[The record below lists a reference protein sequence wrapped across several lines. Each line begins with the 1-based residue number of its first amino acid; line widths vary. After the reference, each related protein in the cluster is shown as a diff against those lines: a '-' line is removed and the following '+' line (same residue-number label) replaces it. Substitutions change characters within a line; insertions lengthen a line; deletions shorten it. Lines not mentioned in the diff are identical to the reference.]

1 MFHWFGVVQNTR
13 GDVLPGWQVGVVEL
27 TSQTVVP
34 IFSDES
40 GTPIVS
46 VSGVA
51 NRALADENG
60 NYDFFIPS
68 GTYSLN
74 FYNSAGVFQRSLRYL
89 PMYGEDF
96 ATDSANMDFTQTDA
110 GATTRTAQAK
120 LRDTVSVKDFGA
132 VGDGVA
138 NDTAAAAAADAI
150 SGKVYLP
157 AGTYDTTTAATALR
171 GPFFGDG
178 QIRDVANNK
187 RGPYFSAVAA
197 APASFGTQTSVETAF
212 NGDLSGNQFAIEH
225 RVTGAATLGQPTSGY
240 LYRPEAM
247 PVYGYLYNESG
258 WNNSTSGNGGRT
270 GVAFQRVM
278 VYQAG
283 QGDAVCYNAS
293 AFVTGAKA
301 GATDFLANPAA
312 CLFNGDIEAGAA
324 GTYLNPHEVQL
335 RDGGF
340 DVAGIGF
347 VANIYR
353 TNATGALGTFWAG
366 ARYQS
371 FGSQA
376 GNQVIGVSGKWNAGL
391 DFAMSGVDFGTNQ
404 AAVSLKAGQRIYFN
418 NASSNDRYSTTFNGD
433 YIEYSSGNSAINFV
447 AGGNSALRVGATQ
460 VLVNQRLAFTLG
472 IVLNYADDAAAAA
485 GGLAIGDV
493 YRTGSALKVRVA

>member
-1 MFHWFGVVQNTR
+1 MTQVTEPFPIFYDDDGTPLDDGMIYVGQANQDPRVNPVTVYTDEARTIPIAQPIRTLGGRPAYQGAPINLYVAEAAYSIAVQNR
-13 GDVLPGWQVGVVEL
+13 
-27 TSQTVVP
+27 
-34 IFSDES
+34 F

-46 VSGVA
+46 APDVS
-51 NRALADENG
+51 L
-60 NYDFFIPS
+60 
-68 GTYSLN
+68 
-74 FYNSAGVFQRSLRYL
+74 SA
-89 PMYGEDF
+89 EDF
-96 ATDSANMDFTQTDA
+96 SFIQSGA
-110 GATTRTAQAK
+110 GAVARTVQSK

-132 VGDGVA
+132 VGNGVA
-138 NDTAAAAAADAI
+138 NDTAAVTAADAVA
-150 SGKVYLP
+150 GKIYAS
-157 AGTYDTTTAATALR
+157 AGTYDTTLAATALR
-171 GPFFGDG
+171 GPFYGEG

-187 RGPYFSAVAA
+187 RAPYFSAVAA
-197 APASFGTQTSVETAF
+197 APASFGNFESAETSF

-240 LYRPEAM
+240 LYRPECM
-247 PVYGYLYNESG
+247 PVFGYLYNESG

-312 CLFNGDIEAGAA
+312 CLFNGDIQAGAN
-324 GTYLNPHEVQL
+324 GVYMNPHEVQL

-366 ARYQS
+366 ARFQS
-371 FGSQA
+371 FGTQA

-391 DFAMSGVDFGTNQ
+391 DCAMAGVDFGTNQ
-404 AAVSLKAGQRIYFN
+404 AAVSLKAGQRVYFN
-418 NASSNDRYSTTFNGD
+418 NASSNDRYTTAFNGD
-433 YIEYSSGNSAINFV
+433 YIEYSSGNSAINVV
-447 AGGNSALRVGATQ
+447 AGGNSSARFGSTLITF
-460 VLVNQRLAFTLG
+460 NQRVSMTLG
-472 IVLNYADDAAAAA
+472 IVLNFADDAAAAA
-485 GGLAIGDV
+485 GGLAVGDV
-493 YRTGSALKVRVA
+493 YRTGSALKVRAA